1 MQLEAEAVH
10 AAGAGNV
17 CPHTHACRLEAF
29 GQLWRGGL
37 VFDGLVQQALELL
50 AGRLV
55 AGSHGHV
62 DFLRGELLF
71 LGAGLSQPW
80 REGQAVRLLQRLCG
94 FDGAARFPLAQP
106 HLGVQ

>member
-37 VFDGLVQQALELL
+37 VFDGLVQQALQLL

-62 DFLRGELLF
+62 DFLRCELFF
-71 LGAGLSQPW
+71 LGAGFSEAC
-80 REGQAVRLLQRLCG
+80 REGQAVRFFQHLRGL
-94 FDGAARFPLAQP
+94 DGAARFPLAQP
-106 HLGVQ
+106 YLALQ